1 MNKIIASFLGI
12 FFLAVLTVNAQG
24 YKSHKVQVGETVE
37 SIAKRYGI
45 EPADIYKFN
54 PEAQKGIYE
63 NSVLIIS
70 SKSTKDNV
78 TDSAKE
84 SVIFKEHKVK
94 RKETLFGIS
103 KEYGV
108 AIEDLKKYNPELYS
122 RELDRKDVIKIPVI
136 VKESSTKEPE
146 QLSEE
151 LVKKIDSSKTQ
162 QLQPYIVKQS
172 EGIFRVATKHGITVE
187 ALKKLNPGMQESL
200 QLGDT
205 LMVPVVASTM
215 KDFAAEQ
222 FDFYKVGHAE
232 GFFRIEQK
240 TGYTKGII
248 EKLNPEV
255 ALTGLKEGM
264 ILKLPK
270 RNTSSSV
277 GFVSFGKKRVNLAD
291 SIRKRQLKLA
301 LVLPLNVGE
310 LTVDS
315 VPQMVQKL
323 KTDKAL
329 NMSLEVYSGALE
341 AIDSLRKLGI
351 AIDLKVLDSKADEY
365 EVEEMVLAG
374 EFKGVDAVVGP
385 LYVNVFNR
393 LAQGVATDSV
403 PVFAPLSNKNIKN
416 LENVF
421 STVPNT
427 DDLTNAVLSYVKS
440 REANYHIYV
449 VADSTNTLA
458 QNRIKAIF
466 PAATLL
472 NEQSLK
478 PAALKTY
485 FKHDKV
491 NLVFAETN
499 NVPSLTKITNMLST
513 AIQDSVK
520 IQLVTSNK
528 TAAFESDAVRNEY
541 LNKLNFLYA
550 TVDKPSSTSVPFA
563 QSYFEKYK
571 KYPSRFAVRG
581 FDLTM
586 DVALRLAQ
594 GKAILKLVDG
604 SVETAYLENKFSYQK
619 TPGGLYYNDAI
630 YVVMLKDMEVVE
642 AP

>member
-12 FFLAVLTVNAQG
+12 FFTAVLTVNAQG

-63 NSVLIIS
+63 NSVLIIP

-108 AIEDLKKYNPELYS
+108 AIEDIKKYNPELYS
-122 RELDRKDVIKIPVI
+122 RELDRKDVIKIPV
-136 VKESSTKEPE
+136 VVNAPAATQPTT
-146 QLSEE
+146 E
-151 LVKKIDSSKTQ
+151 LVKKVDSSKTQ

-172 EGIFRVATKHGITVE
+172 EGVFRVATKHGITVE
-187 ALKKLNPGMQESL
+187 ALKKLNPGMQENL

-205 LMVPVVASTM
+205 LMVPVV
-215 KDFAAEQ
+215 KDPMVEQ
-222 FDFYKVGHAE
+222 FDFYTVGHAE
-232 GFFRIEQK
+232 GFFRIKQN
-240 TGYTKGII
+240 TGYTQEII
-248 EKLNPEV
+248 EKLNPQV

-270 RNTSSSV
+270 RQATNTGLASYT
-277 GFVSFGKKRVNLAD
+277 KQRVNLVD
-291 SIRKRQLKLA
+291 SIRKREVTLA
-301 LVLPLNVGE
+301 LVMPFKIGE

-315 VPQMVQKL
+315 VPQMVQRL
-323 KTDKAL
+323 KNDKAL
-329 NMSLEVYSGALE
+329 NVSLEVYSGVKE
-341 AIDSLRKLGI
+341 AIDSLAALGVNVH
-351 AIDLKVLDSKADEY
+351 LKVLDSQADEY
-365 EVEEMVLAG
+365 VAEEMVLAG
-374 EFKGVDAVVGP
+374 EFKGVDAIVGP
-385 LYVNVFNR
+385 LYVKVFNR
-393 LAQGVATDSV
+393 LAQGVSTDSI
-403 PVFAPLSNKNIKN
+403 PVFAPLSNKNIQN
-416 LENVF
+416 LNNVF
-421 STVPNT
+421 STVPNS
-427 DDLTNAVLSYVKS
+427 DDLTNAVLSYVKA
-440 REANYHIYV
+440 RENQYHIFAM
-449 VADSTNTLA
+449 ADSTNMVA

-466 PAATLL
+466 PTATLL
-472 NEQSLK
+472 TDAMLK
-478 PAALKTY
+478 PSVLNSY
-485 FKHDKV
+485 FKEDRV

-499 NVPSLTKITNMLST
+499 NVPTLTKMTNILST
-513 AIQDSVK
+513 VVTDSLKV
-520 IQLVTSNK
+520 QLVTTNK
-528 TAAFESDAVRNEY
+528 TAAFDADAVRNEY

-550 TVDKPSSTSVPFA
+550 TVDKPSPIELPFA
-563 QSYFEKYK
+563 KAYYQTYE
-571 KYPSRFAVRG
+571 KYPSRFAVRA

-594 GKAILKLVDG
+594 GRSLLAASNED
-604 SVETAYLENKFSYQK
+604 VETSYVENKFSYQK
-619 TPGGLYYNDAI
+619 IPGGLYRNDAI

>member
-12 FFLAVLTVNAQG
+12 FFAAVLTVNAQG
-24 YKSHKVQVGETVE
+24 AKSHKVQVGETVE

-45 EPADIYKFN
+45 APADIYKFN

-63 NSVLIIS
+63 NSILIIP
-70 SKSTKDNV
+70 SKSLKDNV

-103 KEYGV
+103 QEYGV
-108 AIEDLKKYNPELYS
+108 SIEDIKKYNPELYS
-122 RELDRKDVIKIPVI
+122 RELDRREVIKIPVI
-136 VKESSTKEPE
+136 VKKASVKEPE
-146 QLSEE
+146 QSTKE
-151 LVKKIDSSKTQ
+151 LVKKVDSSKTQ
-162 QLQPYIVKQS
+162 QLKPYIVKQS
-172 EGIFRVATKHGITVE
+172 EGVFRVATKHGITVE

-205 LMVPVVASTM
+205 LMVPVVRDAM
-215 KDFAAEQ
+215 NDPAAEQ

-240 TGYTKGII
+240 TGYTKGVI

-255 ALTGLKEGM
+255 ALMGLKEGM

-270 RNTSSSV
+270 KSTSAL
-277 GFVSFGKKRVNLAD
+277 GFLSYGKKRINLAD
-291 SIRKRQLKLA
+291 SIRKRQIDLA

-365 EVEEMVLAG
+365 EAEEMVLAG
-374 EFKGVDAVVGP
+374 EFKGVDAIVGP
-385 LYVNVFNR
+385 LYAKVFNR
-393 LAQGVATDSV
+393 LAQGVAMDSI

-416 LENVF
+416 LNNVF
-421 STVPNT
+421 STVPNA

-449 VADSTNTLA
+449 VADSTNTIA

-466 PAATLL
+466 PTATLL
-472 NEQSLK
+472 SEQSLQ

-485 FKHDKV
+485 FKQDKV

-499 NVPSLTKITNMLST
+499 SVPSLTKITNMLSSAVT
-513 AIQDSVK
+513 DSLK

-550 TVDKPSSTSVPFA
+550 TVDKPSSIDVPFA
-563 QSYFEKYK
+563 QLYYEKYK

-586 DVALRLAQ
+586 DVALRIAQ
-594 GKAILKLVDG
+594 GKTLVKELDG
-604 SVETAYLENKFSYQK
+604 SIETAYLENKFSYQK
-619 TPGGLYYNDAI
+619 TPGGLYHNDAI

-642 AP
+642 AH